1 MQNYCK
7 TIGALAAASAL
18 VAGNASAGTP
28 APTTAP
34 ASAPESAISYEL
46 HTGYSSMYL
55 WRGLDLGDDLIEV
68 GADVA
73 GEWNGIGLSA
83 GAWYGSF
90 DAGSSIDA
98 LGRFGE
104 DLQVDTDELDLYGEV
119 SKDFGFLTASVGY
132 IYYYYPQA
140 HSNKEYLNL
149 DNSQE
154 VYFGVSR
161 DLGFAAVS
169 LNYFWDIQGADNDGY
184 SELALSRSFELNS
197 CLSLNV
203 GTNVGYLV
211 EQGQATA
218 WTSKVALD
226 WAFVESAKLSP
237 FVALSI
243 ALSDDVDTAYNGSD
257 NEFVA
262 GSMLSVSF

>member
-1 MQNYCK
+1 
-7 TIGALAAASAL
+7 

-28 APTTAP
+28 APAP
-34 ASAPESAISYEL
+34 APVSEPESAISYEL
-46 HTGYSSMYL
+46 HTGYSSEYL

-68 GADVA
+68 GVDVA
-73 GEWNGIGLSA
+73 GKWNNLGLSA

-90 DAGSSIDA
+90 DAA
-98 LGRFGE
+98 NTVTAGRFNQ
-104 DLQVDTDELDLYGEV
+104 DVQLDTDELDLYGEV
-119 SKDFGFLTASVGY
+119 SYDLGFLTASVGY

-140 HSNKEYLNL
+140 HSNKEYANL

-154 VYFGVSR
+154 VYFGLSR
-161 DLGFAAVS
+161 DFGFAAAS
-169 LNYFWDIQGADNDGY
+169 LNYYWDIDGANNNGY
-184 SELALSRSFELNS
+184 TELALSRSFELTP
-197 CLSLNV
+197 CLALNV
-203 GTNVGYLV
+203 STNVGYLI
-211 EQGQATA
+211 EEGQATA

-237 FVALSI
+237 FVAGSI
-243 ALSDDVDTAYNGSD
+243 ALSDDNDSAYWGSG